1 MTTPVLCYGLGPIGL
16 RIADRLSTRAG
27 IELIGGVDLRVD
39 EIGPTLGAL
48 VGQALIHVPIR
59 STIGGVPFYPD
70 GVVVHATVSRLD
82 GAVPQIRE
90 AVEAGWNVISTCEDL
105 AFPRAQGA
113 EVSALDAAARAAG
126 VSVFAA
132 GTNPGFLM
140 DSLVLVLSA
149 ACVEVDRISVTRVVD
164 TNRRR
169 VPLQLKAGVGSSVAE
184 FERRATMHEV
194 GHVGLRE
201 SAEMVCHS
209 LSWSIDSY
217 DETIEPVIARDET
230 DTGVGVVRA
239 GDVIGQRQAVE
250 VRRRGEVV
258 LSYRLQMSAGAE
270 DLDAIDIQ
278 GQPEIHQRLVGG
290 VNGDLGTEAMIANL
304 VPVVAAAR
312 PGVLTMADVVP
323 IQTAPPAI
331 MAV

>member
-1 MTTPVLCYGLGPIGL
+1 M
-16 RIADRLSTRAG
+16 
-27 IELIGGVDLRVD
+27 
-39 EIGPTLGAL
+39 
-48 VGQALIHVPIR
+48 
-59 STIGGVPFYPD
+59 
-70 GVVVHATVSRLD
+70 
-82 GAVPQIRE
+82 PQIRE
-90 AVEAGWNVISTCEDL
+90 AVHAGWNVLSTCEQL
-105 AFPRAQGA
+105 AFPRAQDA
-113 EVSALDAAARAAG
+113 DVSALDAAARAAG
-126 VSVFAA
+126 VSVLGA
-132 GTNPGFLM
+132 GINPGFLM

-169 VPLQLKAGVGSSVAE
+169 VPLQLKAGVGLSVAE

-217 DETIEPVIARDET
+217 DETIEPVIARDDT
-230 DTGVGVVRA
+230 HTGVGVVRA

-250 VRRRGEVV
+250 VRMRGEVV
-258 LSYRLQMSAGAE
+258 LSYKLQMSAGAQ

-278 GQPEIHQRLVGG
+278 GQPAIHQRIVGG

-323 IQTAPPAI
+323 IRTAPPAI
-331 MAV
+331 VAA